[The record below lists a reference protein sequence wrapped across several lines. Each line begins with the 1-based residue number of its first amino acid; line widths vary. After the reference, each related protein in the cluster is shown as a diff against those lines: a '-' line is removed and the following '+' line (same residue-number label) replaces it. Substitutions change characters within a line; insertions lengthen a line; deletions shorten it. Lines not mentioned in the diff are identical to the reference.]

1 MLHEKRRNILNIKL
15 QRWNDRK
22 YCSKAVKK
30 RCQRGAAYWSRGT
43 LILTYIYT
51 HIRMQALHTQLP
63 NDCPYAEYNAKKMHS
78 TPRCGITSIKAVR
91 RMLHHE
97 IFFFFQ
103 KFVICSVA
111 QLHSYFCCIHDFVV
125 FIFLWISY
133 FSVNKRSTTKI
144 DKAPRLKQR
153 YAPCMISV
161 ASERGIATRA
171 CSGSCVHKMHFPIE
185 IVFEQFGLHA
195 KRNRAKIIEYK

>member
-1 MLHEKRRNILNIKL
+1 MPIRRI
-15 QRWNDRK
+15 QRKKNAFNAALWHHK
-22 YCSKAVKK
+22 YKSSSPYVAPWKK
-30 RCQRGAAYWSRGT
+30 
-43 LILTYIYT
+43 
-51 HIRMQALHTQLP
+51 
-63 NDCPYAEYNAKKMHS
+63 
-78 TPRCGITSIKAVR
+78 
-91 RMLHHE
+91 
-97 IFFFFQ
+97 FFFQ